1 MLSFS
6 DFSLSNTD
14 SNDLSD
20 VRDEWERVLLSYEIL
35 SDHRQRLKYDRHST
49 LCNIGHVV
57 GWGVTNLASGIS
69 ITADTVG
76 KGIEGGK
83 KMSKKVDHAMTE
95 VSIHMKRME
104 VVTKQA
110 FFFIDQTSKIF
121 EKIVVSAINNART
134 AKIASRTVSN
144 KKGATIPNAKKI
156 VAVPPPPSGEYY
168 SPFEACTIIFEH
180 ETNPTMHKPKAMR
193 TMLENN
199 YVPIKR
205 TQLYNIFN
213 KFKDGDITEGSNWR
227 QGGRLTVPK

>member
-1 MLSFS
+1 MSLSHFS
-6 DFSLSNTD
+6 HSNTD
-14 SNDLSD
+14 SNNLSD

-49 LCNIGHVV
+49 LSNIGHVV

-69 ITADTVG
+69 ITAETVG
-76 KGIEGGK
+76 KGIEEGK
-83 KMSKKVDHAMTE
+83 KMSKKVDHAMAE

-110 FFFIDQTSKIF
+110 FCFIDQTSKII
-121 EKIVVSAINNART
+121 ERIVVSAINNSRT
-134 AKIASRTVSN
+134 AKITSRTVSSE
-144 KKGATIPNAKKI
+144 KGLTIPTTIKI

-168 SPFEACTIIFEH
+168 SPFEACTVIFEH
-180 ETNPTMHKPKAMR
+180 EANPTMDKPKAMR

-213 KFKDGDITEGSNWR
+213 KFKDGDITEDSNWR
-227 QGGRLTVPK
+227 QGGKLTVRK

>member
-1 MLSFS
+1 LSLSHFS
-6 DFSLSNTD
+6 HSNTD
-14 SNDLSD
+14 SNNLSD

-49 LCNIGHVV
+49 LSNIGHVV

-69 ITADTVG
+69 ITAETVG
-76 KGIEGGK
+76 KGIEEGK
-83 KMSKKVDHAMTE
+83 KMSKKVDHAMAE

-110 FFFIDQTSKIF
+110 FCFIDQTSKII
-121 EKIVVSAINNART
+121 ERIVVSAINNSRT
-134 AKIASRTVSN
+134 AKITSRTVSSE
-144 KKGATIPNAKKI
+144 KGLTIPTTIKI

-168 SPFEACTIIFEH
+168 SPFEACTMIFEH
-180 ETNPTMHKPKAMR
+180 EANPTMDKPKAMR

-213 KFKDGDITEGSNWR
+213 KFKDGDITEDSNWR
-227 QGGRLTVPK
+227 QGGKLTVRK